1 MKSYELGNLDE
12 ILHATRDKDVILVTR
27 DGELVGDPI
36 PGLNYVKKNPG
47 VAYHLGCTPLII
59 LGNYTLCARVGGV
72 LLTKR
77 VRDDLEKR
85 SGTLEMRLALTP
97 QVVDPTIAFQSD
109 WPFTGAQALA
119 YFFARLIPFA
129 IVVFV
134 VLVFVFRNQLFDLY
148 RSFVKRF

>member
-12 ILHATRDKDVILVTR
+12 ILHNTKDKDIILVTR
-27 DGELVGDPI
+27 DGELVGDPT
-36 PGLNYVKKNPG
+36 PGLNYLKKNPG
-47 VAYHLGCTPLII
+47 VAYHLGCTPFII

-72 LLTKR
+72 LLTKK
-77 VRDDLEKR
+77 VRDDLAKR

-97 QVVDPTIAFQSD
+97 QVVDPDIAFQSD

-129 IVVFV
+129 AMLFFV
-134 VLVFVFRNQLFDLY
+134 LAFVFRNQLFELY
-148 RSFVKRF
+148 RSLAKRL